1 MTKLLYIANLRLP
14 TEKAYGIQIAKMC
27 EVFAT
32 LKFKVESEKLKVGDN
47 FKVELIY
54 PHRKNHIQDNFF
66 SYYSVKNSF
75 KLKEIWAPDFYFPGK
90 LDKISV
96 TIKNLISG
104 FLLACYA
111 LSSDAD
117 IIYSRDE
124 WPSYFLSFFSK
135 KIVFEAHNFSEAR
148 TFFYRRFL
156 KNNIKVVAISESL
169 RFKFLN
175 IGFSA
180 NNVLVAHDSVD
191 LSEFDIQISK
201 EEARRKLN
209 LPQGVKIVMY
219 TGHLFEWKGVNVLLE
234 AARNFQFPISNF
246 QRREDI
252 LFIFVGGMDYDVEQ
266 FKERAKDMKNVLILG
281 HKPHQEIPSYL
292 KAADVLALPN
302 SAKDKIYLNTSP
314 VKLFE
319 YMASGC
325 PIVASNLPSIAE
337 VLNYQNSVLVNPD
350 DAGDLARGIE
360 KILNEPNL
368 GQQLSKRALED
379 VKNYTWEHRAK
390 KILLF
395 I

>member
-1 MTKLLYIANLRLP
+1 
-14 TEKAYGIQIAKMC
+14 
-27 EVFAT
+27 
-32 LKFKVESEKLKVGDN
+32 
-47 FKVELIY
+47 
-54 PHRKNHIQDNFF
+54 
-66 SYYSVKNSF
+66 
-75 KLKEIWAPDFYFPGK
+75 
-90 LDKISV
+90 
-96 TIKNLISG
+96 
-104 FLLACYA
+104 
-111 LSSDAD
+111 
-117 IIYSRDE
+117 
-124 WPSYFLSFFSK
+124 
-135 KIVFEAHNFSEAR
+135 
-148 TFFYRRFL
+148 
-156 KNNIKVVAISESL
+156 
-169 RFKFLN
+169 
-175 IGFSA
+175 
-180 NNVLVAHDSVD
+180 
-191 LSEFDIQISK
+191 
-201 EEARRKLN
+201 
-209 LPQGVKIVMY
+209 
-219 TGHLFEWKGVNVLLE
+219 
-234 AARNFQFPISNF
+234 
-246 QRREDI
+246 
-252 LFIFVGGMDYDVEQ
+252 
-266 FKERAKDMKNVLILG
+266 MKNVLILG